1 MYGVGAE
8 SADMPRQLFNVAP
21 ALRGR
26 TAWQPQIAVG
36 PAVGPAIDPT
46 YYLGQQDVYA
56 GVWSPEQFAI
66 APQYEVEVPQSSLF
80 DSATVFLCAIAG
92 AAAGYAATTLSRG
105 QNTVKPDV
113 AMLGVG
119 GQMGSMQGTQT
130 QNYSGG
136 VMPSRGVTMPDSQI
150 LVQGGSLRT
159 WSYRSPAV
167 EQVQV
172 VLSTE
177 GRPLDADIELWHGP
191 DNTPVKMRVYCENGQ
206 LRPFSA
212 VIETP
217 RGPNTVAIRNI
228 GQIEFPI
235 AANVVAD
242 EVDLPSPDAHSFATT
257 VQGGALRTYPFDPTV
272 DSVEVLIKTDGRPL
286 NARIELLQGPNNN
299 KQVIELYTED
309 GCDRPFFC
317 ILETPGAGNVVRIVN
332 TSPVEFPMTAG
343 VVPHS
348 INQGMAEGAV
358 LGGDVV
364 IGGDVGW

>member
-1 MYGVGAE
+1 MQMQGVGTA
-8 SADMPRQLFNVAP
+8 AMGAVAP
-21 ALRGR
+21 SGERG
-26 TAWQPQIAVG
+26 
-36 PAVGPAIDPT
+36 
-46 YYLGQQDVYA
+46 
-56 GVWSPEQFAI
+56 
-66 APQYEVEVPQSSLF
+66 APVLT
-80 DSATVFLCAIAG
+80 DST
-92 AAAGYAATTLSRG
+92 
-105 QNTVKPDV
+105 
-113 AMLGVG
+113 
-119 GQMGSMQGTQT
+119 
-130 QNYSGG
+130 
-136 VMPSRGVTMPDSQI
+136 I

-172 VLSTE
+172 VLGTE

-235 AANVVAD
+235 AANVVAED
-242 EVDLPSPDAHSFATT
+242 VDLPSPDAHSFATT

-348 INQGMAEGAV
+348 INQAMSEGAV